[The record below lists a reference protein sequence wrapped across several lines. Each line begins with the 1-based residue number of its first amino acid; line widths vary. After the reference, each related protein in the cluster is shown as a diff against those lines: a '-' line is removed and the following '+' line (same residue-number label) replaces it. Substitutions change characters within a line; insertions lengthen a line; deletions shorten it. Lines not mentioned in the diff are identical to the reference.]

1 MGYLGEVLSNFRNSI
16 VDEKSKIKNKLE
28 SLENRIEENLK
39 IAKYIIP
46 SALMATLSSN
56 TYGRIGYYGS
66 QAFIYSRM
74 AKENADAGH
83 LMYGKTPLMVG
94 AITGA
99 AGFII
104 GILVGDIYKLHISS
118 LHLPNVHTE
127 THHVSPNSTITSSTV
142 TSTPSSVTNYNN
154 STIYEHNNITNNITI
169 YEQNNIT
176 VCKAPSV
183 TNYSNSTI
191 SKLENEIN
199 NLQNQLNQDNI
210 KISELEDEL
219 RNATNTINIYQKL
232 LNQDNQTIA
241 QYNSTIANLNSLL
254 QRNKQ
259 ELSQYNQTIY
269 NLQNQLQLLQK
280 RQTLEEILFGNSSN
294 DISVIKINSVNIANG
309 DAIIKGIAYPSGDKV
324 TLEIPISYVENNGV
338 TIQNLYSV
346 SQQYGWN
353 SYIALDRADLQYLI
367 LNNRNGT
374 PIIDIQSNE
383 PINIGVYSTLV
394 NSSTLSN
401 VLDHLANYNSIF
413 QDSYTVYNNPNA
425 LWGYNDVTKSSVVI
439 DFSSNYQYNLAKE
452 MVNIADEIINSPNNQ
467 NPTASGIIDTYSIF
481 KGTMSTYQTYP
492 QYNVGQTY
500 IPLIVLK
507 PQQGNTIPD
516 AVSS

>member
-1 MGYLGEVLSNFRNSI
+1 MGLWEALSNFRNSI
-16 VDEKSKIKNKLE
+16 IGEKSKIKSGLE

-46 SALMATLSSN
+46 SALMAALSSN

-66 QAFIYSRM
+66 QAFIYSRI
-74 AKENADAGH
+74 AKGNRNAEH
-83 LMYGKTPLMVG
+83 LMYGKAPLPLIVG
-94 AITGA
+94 AITGVT
-99 AGFII
+99 GFII
-104 GILVGDIYKLHISS
+104 GILLGDISS
-118 LHLPNVHTE
+118 LYQHNNHIGISQLSHNDT
-127 THHVSPNSTITSSTV
+127 N
-142 TSTPSSVTNYNN
+142 PSSVTNYNN

-176 VCKAPSV
+176 VCKASNV

-254 QRNKQ
+254 QRYKQ

-269 NLQNQLQLLQK
+269 NLQTQLQLLQK

-353 SYIALDRADLQYLI
+353 TYIALDRADLQYLT
-367 LNNRNGT
+367 LNNQNGT
-374 PIIDIQSNE
+374 LIIDIQSNE
-383 PINIGVYSTLV
+383 PINIGLYSTPV

-401 VLDHLANYNSIF
+401 VLNHLANYNSIF

-452 MVNIADEIINSPNNQ
+452 MINIADEIINSPNNQ

>member
-1 MGYLGEVLSNFRNSI
+1 MEYLGEVLSNFGKSI
-16 VDEKSKIKNKLE
+16 ENKRREIKQKIE
-28 SLENRIEENLK
+28 SLKKKIEENAK
-39 IAKYIIP
+39 IAKNIIP
-46 SALMATLSSN
+46 SSVILLSP
-56 TYGRIGYYGS
+56 YGKIGYYAVYYAV
-66 QAFIYSRM
+66 QAAIYSNP
-74 AKENADAGH
+74 KKYSTPGLSKLPVIAGAAS
-83 LMYGKTPLMVG
+83 T
-94 AITGA
+94 A
-99 AGFII
+99 AGFIL
-104 GILVGDIYKLHISS
+104 GLLVGDIYKLHISS

-127 THHVSPNSTITSSTV
+127 THPVSPNSTITSSTV

-169 YEQNNIT
+169 YEKNNIT
-176 VCKAPSV
+176 VCKAPSII
-183 TNYSNSTI
+183 NYSNSTI

-199 NLQNQLNQDNI
+199 SLQNQLNQDNI

-241 QYNSTIANLNSLL
+241 NLNSLL
-254 QRNKQ
+254 QQNKQ

-294 DISVIKINSVNIANG
+294 DISLIKINSVNIANG
-309 DAIIKGIAYPSGDKV
+309 DTIIKGIAYPSGDKV
-324 TLEIPISYVENNGV
+324 TLEIPISYVEKDGV

-346 SQQYGWN
+346 SKQDGWN
-353 SYIALDRADLQYLI
+353 SYIALDRADLKYLI
-367 LNNRNGT
+367 LNTQNGT

-383 PINIGVYSTLV
+383 PINIGIYSTPV
-394 NSSTLSN
+394 NSSALSN
-401 VLDHLANYNSIF
+401 VLNHLENYNLIF
-413 QDSYTVYNNPNA
+413 QDIYTVYNNPNA

-452 MVNIADEIINSPNNQ
+452 MINIADEIINSPNNQ